1 MVFLGNKDSFSS
13 SPASFNYATCRLGK
27 SKTLL
32 FFPMHGNHV
41 STCFEIVYTDVWG
54 VIPIISY
61 D

>member
-1 MVFLGNKDSFSS
+1 MVTWALKIPFLH
-13 SPASFNYATCRLGK
+13 PLP
-27 SKTLL
+27 LL
-32 FFPMHGNHV
+32 IVLLVVLVKVKHYFFFPMHGNHV